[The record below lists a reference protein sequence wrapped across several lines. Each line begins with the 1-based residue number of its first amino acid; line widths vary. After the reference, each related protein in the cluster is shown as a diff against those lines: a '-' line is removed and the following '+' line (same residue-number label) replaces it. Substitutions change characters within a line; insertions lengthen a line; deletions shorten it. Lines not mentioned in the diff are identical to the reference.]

1 VVFEFEIRSGP
12 CCKVDAYFKFTTLV
26 TVRLRQRMNP
36 NADTPPTAFASW
48 SLRIALFVVQL
59 TLLAVVLH
67 RLGPMQTSLLLN
79 ILAVTI
85 ASACIAIL
93 MGLAAFA
100 VIWRRGVSGAGRA
113 MAGIL
118 LSLGLLAWP
127 TFNLPAFTSL
137 PMIND
142 ITTDTTSPPAFAVLA
157 GTRAGL
163 ALQVAYPGRV
173 TAELQAKAYPD
184 LRALQLTRSTGE
196 VFELVRQAVRRLG
209 YSVVSDRPPTSR
221 AGGIGIIEAVDRT
234 LVLGFRDDIVIRV
247 QGDRRSARIDMR
259 SASRYG
265 SHDLGRNA
273 ARVRELLRE
282 VKARADATISA
293 PEPVR
298 PKAKP
303 TPKKK
308 PRRRRYRRRRDR
320 RR

>member
-1 VVFEFEIRSGP
+1 
-12 CCKVDAYFKFTTLV
+12 
-26 TVRLRQRMNP
+26 MNP
-36 NADTPPTAFASW
+36 NADTPPTAFAAW

-59 TLLAVVLH
+59 TLLAVFLH
-67 RLGPMQTSLLLN
+67 RFGPMQTSLLLN

-85 ASACIAIL
+85 ASACISIL
-93 MGLAAFA
+93 FGLAAF
-100 VIWRRGVSGAGRA
+100 VVVWRRGVGGAGRA

-118 LSLGLLAWP
+118 LSVGLLAWP
-127 TFNLPAFTSL
+127 MFNLPAFSSL

-142 ITTDTTSPPAFAVLA
+142 ITTDTASPPAFSVLA
-157 GTRAGL
+157 STRAGL
-163 ALQVAYPGRV
+163 ALQVAYPGKV

-184 LRALQLTRSTGE
+184 LRALQLARSAGE
-196 VFELVRQAVRRLG
+196 VFELTRQAVRRLG
-209 YSVVSDRPPTSR
+209 YSVVSDRPPASR

-234 LVLGFRDDIVIRV
+234 LIMGFRDDVVIRV
-247 QGDRRSARIDMR
+247 QGDRRSARIDIR

-265 SHDLGRNA
+265 THDLGRNA

-293 PEPVR
+293 PAPVR